1 MSYWKSGY
9 NKKFFEAH
17 REEILLHK
25 AAKQAFA
32 DSQTGKMPRVK
43 ELSAEYRQ
51 VKKEMQEYGIAKQDV
66 DCFLKIEAEH
76 QQQERKNKKETTR

>member
-1 MSYWKSGY
+1 
-9 NKKFFEAH
+9 
-17 REEILLHK
+17 
-25 AAKQAFA
+25 
-32 DSQTGKMPRVK
+32 MPRVK
-43 ELSAEYRQ
+43 ELSAEYAQVLTEKKAAYAEYRQ